1 MKEYPI
7 PNPEEDTPAGSG
19 YPDTPEENSPAQ
31 IPAEGMDVF
40 PEGESPAVP
49 GFSSDERLVSPEL
62 SDHISRD
69 EDAYGFHGMPE
80 PGEINQPFDLSVL
93 DDPELDDPEENDAY
107 FSYSPP
113 AEYEGGRSF
122 PGISWR
128 KQKRIFSRTGQ
139 KQIRRTT
146 IGKWMTKN
154 SRRFWI
160 PSLSRSPFRPMTG
173 LQERDGPAGKK
184 ERAFLASRIF
194 L

>member
-113 AEYEGGRSF
+113 AEYEGGEKL
-122 PGISWR
+122 PG
-128 KQKRIFSRTGQ
+128 
-139 KQIRRTT
+139 
-146 IGKWMTKN
+146 
-154 SRRFWI
+154 
-160 PSLSRSPFRPMTG
+160 
-173 LQERDGPAGKK
+173 D
-184 ERAFLASRIF
+184 FLAEAEADIQPDRSETDPAVSYTH
-194 L
+194 LTLPTKA